1 MTSLRSAAVIAAS
14 LLLGVPACAGEAAIH
29 VAYSVRP
36 PYMVPQPDGSPSGL
50 TGTPTANAFRSAGIP
65 VIWHNLPTNRQLM
78 MVRDPGA
85 LNCAVGWFWTPERET
100 FAKFTKPIYRDKD
113 WMVLANATFAER
125 GDASL
130 HDLLRHREIK
140 VLVKDNYSYGQDL
153 DKLLEKWKP
162 TIAVSTA
169 ATSKMVQSISKG
181 VVDMMFV
188 STDEGHYIMAHHPAE
203 QTKNLRLLRLKDMPH
218 GPERHIMCG
227 KGVPD
232 DVIARLNKAIAAR

>member
-1 MTSLRSAAVIAAS
+1 VIAAG
-14 LLLGVPACAGEAAIH
+14 LLLGTPACATDTPIH

-50 TGTPTANAFRSAGIP
+50 TGTPTAHAFKAAGIP
-65 VIWHNLPTNRQLM
+65 VIWHNVPTNRQLM

-85 LNCAVGWFWTPERET
+85 LNCAVGWFWTPERDN

-113 WMVLANATFAER
+113 WMVLANAALAAR
-125 GDASL
+125 GDTSL
-130 HDLLRHREIK
+130 HDLLRHPETK

-162 TIAVSTA
+162 TVAVSTA
-169 ATSKMVQSISKG
+169 ATGKMVQSISKG

-188 STDEGHYIMAHHPAE
+188 STDEGYYIMAHHPAE
-203 QTKNLRLLRLKDMPH
+203 QTGNLRLLHFKDMPH

-227 KGVPD
+227 KAVPD
-232 DVIARLNKAIAAR
+232 EVIARLNKAIAAK